1 MLLYFVLAAQLDT
14 AQLRKD
20 LAAIEKTIDARL
32 GVCVQTKT
40 ALACNRPAERF
51 SLQSVMKLQGSMLAL
66 DAVDRGKWTLDTKI
80 HFTKKDL
87 SAFMQPIEKRL
98 GPNGADVSVGD
109 LIRSAIIESDSA
121 AVDILLDNLGGPAAV
136 NALLRTWKI
145 EGMSIDRTERDL
157 QAEIVGLQW
166 KTEYGD
172 VPTFRAAIAKVS
184 PSARAEAY
192 AKYQKDARDT
202 STPRAM
208 TQLLRL
214 IAEKKLFQAATQ
226 AFLERAMFDTATG
239 VDRLKAGL
247 APGWSLMHKTG
258 TAGSW
263 QGVAAATNDVGI
275 LTAPD
280 GERIAVAVFVG
291 DSKSSDEANARA
303 IAEVA
308 RAIARRYSA
317 AQSQKSK

>member
-1 MLLYFVLAAQLDT
+1 MLLYFLLAAQLDT
-14 AQLRKD
+14 AQLQKD
-20 LAAIEKTIDARL
+20 LVAIEKGVDARL

-40 ALACNRPAERF
+40 AMACNRPAERF

-80 HFTKKDL
+80 HFAKKDL
-87 SAFMQPIEKRL
+87 SAFNQPIEKRL
-98 GPNGADVSVGD
+98 GPDGADISVGD

-121 AVDILLDNLGGPAAV
+121 AVDILLDHLGGPAAL
-136 NALLRTWKI
+136 NALLKKWKI
-145 EGMSIDRTERDL
+145 EGMTIDRTERDL
-157 QAEIVGLQW
+157 QAEIVGLKW

-172 VPTFRAAIAKVS
+172 VPTFRAAIAKV
-184 PSARAEAY
+184 PPAARSEAY
-192 AKYQKDARDT
+192 AKYQKDTRDT

-214 IAEKKLFQAATQ
+214 IAERKLFKPDTQ

-247 APGWSLMHKTG
+247 GAGWTLMHKTG

-263 QGVAAATNDVGI
+263 QGVTAATNDVGI

-291 DSKSSDEANARA
+291 DSKSSDEESARA
-303 IAEVA
+303 IAEVT
-308 RAIARRYSA
+308 RAIVRRYPIVR
-317 AQSQKSK
+317 

>member
-20 LAAIEKTIDARL
+20 LVAIEKGVNARL

-66 DAVDRGKWTLDTKI
+66 DAVDRGKWTLETKL

-87 SAFMQPIEKRL
+87 SAFNQPIEKRL
-98 GPNGADVSVGD
+98 GPDGADISVGD
-109 LIRSAIIESDSA
+109 LMRSAIIDSDSA
-121 AVDILLDNLGGPAAV
+121 AVDILLDRLGGPAAM
-136 NALLRTWKI
+136 NALLKKWKI
-145 EGMSIDRTERDL
+145 EGMSVDRTERDL

-172 VPTFRAAIAKVS
+172 VPTFRAAIAKV
-184 PSARAEAY
+184 PAAARSEAY
-192 AKYQKDARDT
+192 AKYQKDTRDT

-214 IAEKKLFQAATQ
+214 IAERKLFKPDTQ

-239 VDRLKAGL
+239 PDRLKAGL
-247 APGWSLMHKTG
+247 GAGWKLMHKTG

-263 QGVAAATNDVGI
+263 QGVSAATNDVGI

-291 DSKSSDEANARA
+291 DSRSSDEENARA

-308 RAIARRYSA
+308 RAIVRRYSIVR
-317 AQSQKSK
+317 